1 MSQFTLNNSCKKML
15 SKSRLST
22 EAFSKI
28 DSESKRVNG
37 IISSEAQFFS
47 KVPKKYMQ
55 SPY

>member
-1 MSQFTLNNSCKKML
+1 ML

-28 DSESKRVNG
+28 DSESKRMNG

-47 KVPKKYMQ
+47 KVPQKYMQ
-55 SPY
+55 QQY